1 MIFSFKNIILN
12 WKMENINM
20 YELKSLENKDK
31 KELTRKGMF
40 IILDKYKFSKNKI
53 VFLIC

>member
-53 VFLIC
+53 VFLFC